1 MIAVARDSKRIDFIH
16 KAFVRCILVHP
27 LVFTEL
33 LSVSRVGLFDKK
45 KLVRLE
51 SDKLKMAVSISD
63 EDFQRLQNSLIDLK
77 NENYNLQ
84 EKNRKQA
91 KGAFIISIFLF
102 SRHHIFYPVR
112 SIFSSC

>member
-1 MIAVARDSKRIDFIH
+1 
-16 KAFVRCILVHP
+16 
-27 LVFTEL
+27 
-33 LSVSRVGLFDKK
+33 
-45 KLVRLE
+45 
-51 SDKLKMAVSISD
+51 MAVSISD

-112 SIFSSC
+112 SIFSSCWWVDFKKQLFGARARTSQQNYPEV